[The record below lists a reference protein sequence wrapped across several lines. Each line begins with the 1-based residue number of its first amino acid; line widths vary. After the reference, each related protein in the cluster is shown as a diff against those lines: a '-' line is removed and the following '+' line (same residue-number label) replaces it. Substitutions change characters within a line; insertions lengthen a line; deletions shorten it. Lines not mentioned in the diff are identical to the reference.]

1 MNGVAL
7 QKELEKTNNCNFE
20 ARYLIY
26 QTMQVWHCAG
36 HRVKLGNSPASLN
49 THRLSIY
56 LLEILI
62 YTNQGIQ
69 IILFFKVH
77 IKLYF
82 FFFLVNLLYIKQS
95 LELLNIFK
103 NDIGFTEN
111 HITCIHKEF
120 LIKFSSNTCNFHSKQ
135 ITNMYLH
142 QKIYKQLSH

>member
-26 QTMQVWHCAG
+26 QTMQFWHSAG
-36 HRVKLGNSPASLN
+36 HKVSKFACVLEYASILNLFTRNLDLYQSGNPNHFIFQSPYK
-49 THRLSIY
+49 T
-56 LLEILI
+56 LL
-62 YTNQGIQ
+62 
-69 IILFFKVH
+69 V
-77 IKLYF
+77 
-82 FFFLVNLLYIKQS
+82 FFLVNLLYIKQS

-120 LIKFSSNTCNFHSKQ
+120 LIKFSSNTCNFHNKQ